1 MLYHLFI
8 KYFLDFST
16 LFSAPTF
23 LPTPIT
29 TLISAP
35 ELHNDYPLPPHHPI
49 TYLVSFSHL
58 WPWSMKASFFF
69 FWFLGPT
76 VCWSLL
82 WALRSGSH
90 AKNKQIIA
98 TKLES
103 MDGKNWEFI
112 FLFSIWNFVVLYL
125 PHILIDS
132 HVWFFSM
139 NKNYDKR
146 NKSVLINWGLIDQKM
161 FKT

>member
-1 MLYHLFI
+1 MCLGLSRQEYWSGLTCPSPGDLPDPGI
-8 KYFLDFST
+8 EPRS
-16 LFSAPTF
+16 PTWQVDS
-23 LPTPIT
+23 LPSEPPEKPIRCGE
-29 TLISAP
+29 
-35 ELHNDYPLPPHHPI
+35 ELLNMNY
-49 TYLVSFSHL
+49 
-58 WPWSMKASFFF
+58 
-69 FWFLGPT
+69 
-76 VCWSLL
+76 
-82 WALRSGSH
+82 GSH

-146 NKSVLINWGLIDQKM
+146 NKSELIN
-161 FKT
+161 